1 MDTDNTEQVDRARQW
16 GSGMSLLRFDDLKSV
31 VLTKKQAPMMGACS
45 CIEAYKLLLK
55 SGHATAASTEA
66 EHTHQA

>member
-1 MDTDNTEQVDRARQW
+1 VRLEAEQAKFARQAL
-16 GSGMSLLRFDDLKSV
+16 SESVDPPRELV
-31 VLTKKQAPMMGACS
+31 VLTKKQAPLMGACS